1 MTQRRDFF
9 KELFSHLYVMKEEM
23 AGRRH
28 FQLTDLWKLDETKF
42 KQLKL
47 RVREDIAIQYGEQEI
62 RGVKKDNET
71 CLICAKGTDQEKMFQ
86 LMQQRLT
93 MGEIAERL
101 APEGEPETETRFQ
114 DVRQFMLSLIKSS
127 ICIPAND
134 VYYEPGN
141 DKAEEKVLKRKS

>member
-28 FQLTDLWKLDETKF
+28 FQLTDLWKLDEAKF

-47 RVREDIAIQYGEQEI
+47 RVREGVAIQYDEQEI
-62 RGVKKDNET
+62 RSVKNEKET
-71 CLICAKGTDQEKMFQ
+71 FLICVRGTDQEKMFH

-93 MGEIAERL
+93 MGEIAERF
-101 APEGEPETETRFQ
+101 AVESEPETETRFQ
-114 DVRQFMLSLIKSS
+114 DVREFMLSLVKES
-127 ICIPAND
+127 ICVPAND
-134 VYYEPGN
+134 VYYEPGKEN
-141 DKAEEKVLKRKS
+141 VEGMASKQS

>member
-9 KELFSHLYVMKEEM
+9 KELLSNLYVMKEEI

-28 FQLTDLWKLDETKF
+28 FQLTDLWKLDDTKF

-47 RVREDIAIQYGEQEI
+47 RVRQDIAIQYGEQEI

-71 CLICAKGTDQEKMFQ
+71 FLICAKGTGQEKMFH

-93 MGEIAERL
+93 MGEIVERL
-101 APEGEPETETRFQ
+101 ATESEPEIETGFQ
-114 DVRQFMLSLIKSS
+114 YVREFMLSLVKQA
-127 ICIPAND
+127 ICVPAND
-134 VYYEPGN
+134 VYYGPENNQTEG
-141 DKAEEKVLKRKS
+141 KQ